1 MSLKL
6 LTVIASIFLFTNLT
20 ATELSNQELLNLIK
34 EQQTQIEKLQKMV
47 LANQKKVA
55 QADDKIETTV
65 EVVEMNLSQ
74 DKQQKTHLGSYGEL
88 HYNKIEDNKQIDF
101 HRFVLFLGHD
111 FTDNIRM
118 FSELEVE
125 HSLAGD
131 GKPGEVELEQA
142 YVEMDLSERS
152 AIKAGLFLLPVGILN
167 ETHEPNT
174 FYGVERNPVEKN
186 IIPST

>member
-74 DKQQKTHLGSYGEL
+74 
-88 HYNKIEDNKQIDF
+88 NKQ
-101 HRFVLFLGHD
+101 
-111 FTDNIRM
+111 
-118 FSELEVE
+118 
-125 HSLAGD
+125 
-131 GKPGEVELEQA
+131 
-142 YVEMDLSERS
+142 
-152 AIKAGLFLLPVGILN
+152 GL
-167 ETHEPNT
+167 
-174 FYGVERNPVEKN
+174 
-186 IIPST
+186 

>member
-74 DKQQKTHLGSYGEL
+74 NKQQKHIWVVMENFITTRLKIT
-88 HYNKIEDNKQIDF
+88 NKSIF
-101 HRFVLFLGHD
+101 TVLYYFLAM
-111 FTDNIRM
+111 TLPTIY
-118 FSELEVE
+118 
-125 HSLAGD
+125 AC
-131 GKPGEVELEQA
+131 
-142 YVEMDLSERS
+142 
-152 AIKAGLFLLPVGILN
+152 FLNLKSSTRWQ
-167 ETHEPNT
+167 ETVNR
-174 FYGVERNPVEKN
+174 VK
-186 IIPST
+186 